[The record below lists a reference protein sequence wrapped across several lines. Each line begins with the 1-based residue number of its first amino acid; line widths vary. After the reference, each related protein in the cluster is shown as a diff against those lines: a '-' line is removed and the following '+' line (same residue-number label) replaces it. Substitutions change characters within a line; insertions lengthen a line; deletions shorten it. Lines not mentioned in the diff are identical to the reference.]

1 MSQIEISYEDLKQ
14 HMIEELKKYHQGYL
28 ATSKDDFVTVRQMLL
43 ITNGLT
49 IYCFTGTHSRKY
61 KQIMANPQVAIAAG
75 NLQIEGL
82 ASLKGQ
88 LLEEENTEFREVYRK
103 TQPERYERSTRI
115 HFPRPDTKLIEITP
129 QKMTL
134 YAPPNL
140 EAGTEAQYDILN
152 LVKGTAHRVGRS
164 KLKESS
170 AYQD

>member
-1 MSQIEISYEDLKQ
+1 MTQQELSYEALKQ
-14 HMIEELKKYHQGYL
+14 HMIEELKKYNLGFL
-28 ATSKDDFVTVRQMLL
+28 ATSKDDFVTVRQMGLV
-43 ITNGLT
+43 INGLT
-49 IYCFTGTHSRKY
+49 IYCFTGMHSRKY
-61 KQIMANPQVAIAAG
+61 KQIVANPQVAIAAG
-75 NLQIEGL
+75 NLQIEGI

-103 TQPERYERSTRI
+103 TQPERYERSTRL

-134 YAPPNL
+134 YTRPNL

-152 LVKGTAHRVGRS
+152 LVKKTAHRLGRS
-164 KLKESS
+164 ELKESS